1 MVQPFYY
8 SCPLEKTILFKLF
21 IKSKISCT
29 LHHCVKGLAAQEK
42 IAVSQREKHSD
53 RGCLQQFSFLFF
65 FFFNITWLSVL
76 YPASLEKD
84 TPFMVNE
91 C

>member
-42 IAVSQREKHSD
+42 IAVSQREK
-53 RGCLQQFSFLFF
+53 Q
-65 FFFNITWLSVL
+65 
-76 YPASLEKD
+76 
-84 TPFMVNE
+84 
-91 C
+91 